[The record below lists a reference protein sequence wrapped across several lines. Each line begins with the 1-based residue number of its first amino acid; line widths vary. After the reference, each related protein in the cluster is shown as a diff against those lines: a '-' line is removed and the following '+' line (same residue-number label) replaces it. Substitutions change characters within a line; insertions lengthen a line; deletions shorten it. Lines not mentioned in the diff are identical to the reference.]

1 MSLKNPRDKK
11 LRKEKGKKSIY
22 KDLAFGLTAGVPTAV
37 KVDFKHSLDYT
48 VTKDISYGVH

>member
-1 MSLKNPRDKK
+1 
-11 LRKEKGKKSIY
+11 
-22 KDLAFGLTAGVPTAV
+22 LAFGLTAGVPTAV